1 MKIKNTKTDIL
12 LNIAAVACLAAVTL
26 YLLVRWSQIPMT
38 IPGHYTADGQIDSW
52 AARTTLWQL
61 PVLGWVLYVL
71 ITILEQLIMAYQIKK
86 DPISK
91 IPKVQLAFWL
101 LVRLAMLICAGYS
114 FIHGDTVM
122 GFESIFCFIFTH
134 LWDLFQIFGNGS
146 FIEEVPPL
154 SQTLLNIIIFI
165 GIVFG
170 SYLELFDKLAHFDD
184 FMHLLSGFVCAAFG
198 FDFARI
204 IQRKKGPCAVTL
216 AAIFGLM
223 FAVTIAAGWEFYEF
237 LMDTLHGTNLQ
248 LAKAGPETAMFDLA
262 KYHGEYGYIGLVD
275 TMTDMMMN
283 VVGGIVGMIFMIVLR
298 TKGDKKRGAKA
309 KK

>member
-1 MKIKNTKTDIL
+1 M
-12 LNIAAVACLAAVTL
+12 A
-26 YLLVRWSQIPMT
+26 
-38 IPGHYTADGQIDSW
+38 H
-52 AARTTLWQL
+52 LWYDKERYYKKDDNYGLSNQ
-61 PVLGWVLYVL
+61 
-71 ITILEQLIMAYQIKK
+71 K

-204 IQRKKGPCAVTL
+204 IQRKKAPA
-216 AAIFGLM
+216 
-223 FAVTIAAGWEFYEF
+223 
-237 LMDTLHGTNLQ
+237 
-248 LAKAGPETAMFDLA
+248 P
-262 KYHGEYGYIGLVD
+262 
-275 TMTDMMMN
+275 
-283 VVGGIVGMIFMIVLR
+283 
-298 TKGDKKRGAKA
+298 
-309 KK
+309 

>member
-1 MKIKNTKTDIL
+1 
-12 LNIAAVACLAAVTL
+12 
-26 YLLVRWSQIPMT
+26 
-38 IPGHYTADGQIDSW
+38 
-52 AARTTLWQL
+52 
-61 PVLGWVLYVL
+61 
-71 ITILEQLIMAYQIKK
+71 MAYQIKK

-283 VVGGIVGMIFMIVLR
+283 GRHCRHDLYDRAAHQRKQKARRQGKKINRKNKRTAMHTHCGSFLFCLLVLPR
-298 TKGDKKRGAKA
+298 QLLFEQ
-309 KK
+309 

>member
-1 MKIKNTKTDIL
+1 MGDFDYEWMRSIKTASNNFRL
-12 LNIAAVACLAAVTL
+12 LFHRNRDRFSCEECLINLTCAFNDNAINRDSFSGLNQYFVTNFKF
-26 YLLVRWSQIPMT
+26 R
-38 IPGHYTADGQIDSW
+38 
-52 AARTTLWQL
+52 
-61 PVLGWVLYVL
+61 
-71 ITILEQLIMAYQIKK
+71 E
-86 DPISK
+86 
-91 IPKVQLAFWL
+91 
-101 LVRLAMLICAGYS
+101 
-114 FIHGDTVM
+114 
-122 GFESIFCFIFTH
+122 
-134 LWDLFQIFGNGS
+134 
-146 FIEEVPPL
+146 
-154 SQTLLNIIIFI
+154 
-165 GIVFG
+165 
-170 SYLELFDKLAHFDD
+170 FDKLAHFDD

-298 TKGDKKRGAKA
+298 TKGNKKPAAKA

>member
-1 MKIKNTKTDIL
+1 
-12 LNIAAVACLAAVTL
+12 
-26 YLLVRWSQIPMT
+26 
-38 IPGHYTADGQIDSW
+38 
-52 AARTTLWQL
+52 
-61 PVLGWVLYVL
+61 
-71 ITILEQLIMAYQIKK
+71 MAYQIKK

-170 SYLELFDKLAHFDD
+170 SYLE
-184 FMHLLSGFVCAAFG
+184 
-198 FDFARI
+198 
-204 IQRKKGPCAVTL
+204 
-216 AAIFGLM
+216 
-223 FAVTIAAGWEFYEF
+223 
-237 LMDTLHGTNLQ
+237 
-248 LAKAGPETAMFDLA
+248 MFD
-262 KYHGEYGYIGLVD
+262 
-275 TMTDMMMN
+275 
-283 VVGGIVGMIFMIVLR
+283 
-298 TKGDKKRGAKA
+298 
-309 KK
+309 